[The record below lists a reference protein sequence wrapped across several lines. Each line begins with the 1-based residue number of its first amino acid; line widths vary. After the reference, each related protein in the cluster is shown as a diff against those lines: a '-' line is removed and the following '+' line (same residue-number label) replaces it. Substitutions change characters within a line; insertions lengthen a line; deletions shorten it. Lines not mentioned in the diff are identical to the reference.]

1 MDDKLAPHIEE
12 LTKALENISTNI
24 DVDRSKIQEELEK
37 LLDFRVP
44 MDEAK
49 RTIIRKFRS
58 TSMPVMKV
66 KDITAGL
73 KGFEVIGRI
82 IDVTEKNVNLRGK
95 ETVIF
100 SGTLA
105 DEDGA
110 CSFTAWNDFSLKSGD
125 VIHIKNAYSRS
136 WHNRSEVNIG
146 ERSYVD
152 KLPDDALPSI
162 NELTKTPIKK
172 ICDVSNTDLS
182 VSSMAVILEFSHRNV
197 NVKGEELTIVEGVI
211 ADETAK
217 LPFTSWIPL
226 DGLDIGNSIRFENAS
241 VRMFRG
247 VPSLNFN
254 DNTTITTIDTSTE
267 ELLFTFESVNITP
280 KPISIS
286 EITTKDGMFDVVA
299 LGNIISIQP
308 GSGIIT
314 RCPECNRVI
323 QKNICRVHGAVEG
336 IKDMRIK
343 AILDDGTGAVSVM
356 LDRELSEIV
365 YGKSMVEA
373 EDIIQ
378 KTMSQDAVFGD
389 MKQILTGKYLAVRG
403 NTSSTEFGIMLVAS
417 SAWAPE
423 HDIEMRISVLKERLE
438 NYKTG
443 DINNG

>member
-1 MDDKLAPHIEE
+1 MDNKLAPHIEE
-12 LTKALENISTNI
+12 LTKALENINTNI
-24 DVDRSKIQEELEK
+24 DESQIREELEK

-44 MDEAK
+44 LDEAK

-58 TSMPVMKV
+58 TSVPVMKI
-66 KDITAGL
+66 KDISAGL

-82 IDVTEKNVNLRGK
+82 IDVTEKSVNLRGK
-95 ETVIF
+95 ETFIF
-100 SGTLA
+100 SGTIA

-136 WHNRSEVNIG
+136 WHNRSEINFG
-146 ERSYVD
+146 ERSYVE

-162 NELTKTPIKK
+162 KELTKTPIKK

-182 VSSMAVILEFSHRNV
+182 VSSVAVILEFAHRNV
-197 NVKGEELTIVEGVI
+197 NVKGEEVTIVEGVL

-226 DGLDIGNSIRFENAS
+226 DNMDIGSTIQFENAS

-254 DNTTITTIDTSTE
+254 DNTTITVIDTANE
-267 ELLFTFESVNITP
+267 ELPFTFESVNITP
-280 KPISIS
+280 KPIPIG
-286 EITTKDGMFDVVA
+286 EITVKDGMFDVVA
-299 LGNIISIQP
+299 LGNIISIRP

-314 RCPECNRVI
+314 RCPKCNRVI
-323 QKNICRVHGAVEG
+323 QKNTCRVHGTVEG

-365 YGKSMVEA
+365 YNKSMPEA

-378 KTMSQDAVFGD
+378 KAMSQDAVFGD
-389 MKQILTGKYLAVRG
+389 MRQILTGKYLAVRG

-417 SAWAPE
+417 SAWIP
-423 HDIEMRISVLKERLE
+423 DNNIEVRIGALKKRLE

-443 DINNG
+443 DVNNG